1 MKISVKINKNKLSN
15 SLKLNTG
22 TIIVRFQKVTHH
34 GSGMLATELAKE
46 LITGYSD
53 KFGNKVISI
62 PPRPLFKEYATE
74 NKDNIKNI
82 VKSSYALR
90 FKKIKAEE
98 QFNIASKLIAGNLAQ
113 WIIEGHVAPAN
124 SKYTQKI
131 KGFNAPFYSTG
142 ELVSLLEGVYV
153 HKS

>member
-82 VKSSYALR
+82 VK
-90 FKKIKAEE
+90 
-98 QFNIASKLIAGNLAQ
+98 
-113 WIIEGHVAPAN
+113 
-124 SKYTQKI
+124 KYTLI
-131 KGFNAPFYSTG
+131 EF
-142 ELVSLLEGVYV
+142 
-153 HKS
+153 